1 MEFGG
6 VVPDPL
12 DRVLY
17 CYWLKRVALNPL
29 ASHAQPYSKSMGRCA
44 RPLRNEYDFV
54 WVTQDVVDIFHQ
66 QI

>member
-17 CYWLKRVALNPL
+17 CYWPRRVPL
-29 ASHAQPYSKSMGRCA
+29 MRLEQTLFDLLRYINKIIIIIINITFKEKS
-44 RPLRNEYDFV
+44 
-54 WVTQDVVDIFHQ
+54 TQ
-66 QI
+66 